1 MKKGKLITFEDFC
14 KENFTTQ
21 EMEEINVEAEKRI
34 AIRQLKELRK
44 KHNLTQ
50 DKLAMK
56 SGLPRSTISRIETG
70 KRNVSIAK
78 LIQIA
83 NALGKDLEI
92 RFVERKKK
100 EIT

>member
-1 MKKGKLITFEDFC
+1 MKKEKLITLENFC
-14 KENFTTQ
+14 KENFTSQ
-21 EMEEINVEAEKRI
+21 EMEEIDVEAEKRI

-44 KHNLTQ
+44 KKNLTQ
-50 DKLAMK
+50 DKLAIK

-100 EIT
+100 EMI